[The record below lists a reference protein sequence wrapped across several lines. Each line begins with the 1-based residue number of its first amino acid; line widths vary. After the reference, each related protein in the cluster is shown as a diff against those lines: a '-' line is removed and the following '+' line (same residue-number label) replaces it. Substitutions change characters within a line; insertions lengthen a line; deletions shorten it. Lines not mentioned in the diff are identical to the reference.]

1 MAAQYPIANE
11 EKYSHNG
18 KPKNIPLNKI
28 SAIHNIEK
36 RKLSQHVRST
46 KPIYKNT
53 IFKEIATQSQDTT
66 RKKKSIN
73 QTDTEFA

>member
-36 RKLSQHVRST
+36 RKLTQYVRST

>member
-36 RKLSQHVRST
+36 RKLTQYVRNT

>member
-28 SAIHNIEK
+28 STIHNIEK
-36 RKLSQHVRST
+36 RKLSQYVKST

>member
-36 RKLSQHVRST
+36 RKLSQYVKAQNQSMRIQYSKRSQLKAKT
-46 KPIYKNT
+46 PRGKRNL
-53 IFKEIATQSQDTT
+53 
-66 RKKKSIN
+66 
-73 QTDTEFA
+73 